1 MDTDLHI
8 GQGRE
13 LDRGEQIVSNAFLEK
28 DRRVRRVVGDRSI
41 ESWHVICT
49 DCVRDG
55 EGLPRRCDCGKGQE
69 GKSNRLHTDTELQS
83 NAELR
88 TVGPPRCL
96 IRLEIYTFANKLRWG
111 SVALCSCD
119 EWACD
124 LRPNLS
130 MKSEPPLNDII
141 GCRRVSKEQSSDLT
155 SSINVHGPRIS
166 CQRL

>member
-1 MDTDLHI
+1 MALCPPVHTLNSSNVTRVGQVTLDTDLHI

-41 ESWHVICT
+41 ESWYVICT

-83 NAELR
+83 NIQSYE
-88 TVGPPRCL
+88 
-96 IRLEIYTFANKLRWG
+96 RW
-111 SVALCSCD
+111 
-119 EWACD
+119 D
-124 LRPNLS
+124 LLAVS
-130 MKSEPPLNDII
+130 F
-141 GCRRVSKEQSSDLT
+141 VSKFIRSPTSSDAA
-155 SSINVHGPRIS
+155 R
-166 CQRL
+166 

>member
-124 LRPNLS
+124 LRP
-130 MKSEPPLNDII
+130 KPFYEVGTAI
-141 GCRRVSKEQSSDLT
+141 K
-155 SSINVHGPRIS
+155 
-166 CQRL
+166 